1 MSGERVLITCRQ
13 MQSCIDEF
21 RARLDEHELELVL
34 PEIVQQ
40 PTEEDLMEVIGDFDG
55 MIAGDDPL
63 SARVLDRAKRM
74 RIISKWGVGID
85 GIDLDAARA
94 LGIPVANTPGVF
106 GGEVADIAIGYAIM
120 LARQLHRI
128 DASVRAGGWFKHE
141 GRSLADKVLGVAGFG
156 NIGQAIGMRGTG
168 LAMRVVAHDVADDAR
183 SAASKIGVKILS
195 RDELFRQSNF
205 LVLSCPLTPET
216 HHIVA
221 RHTLAQMQPGSFLIN
236 VSRGSL
242 VDETA
247 LAQALDSGQLA
258 AAALDVFEEE
268 PLPANSPLRRFDQCV
283 FGSHNA
289 SNTQEGVLRASAKA
303 VENLLQGLDTPW
315 RR

>member
-13 MQSCIDEF
+13 MQNCIDEF
-21 RARLDEHELELVL
+21 RPRLDELRLELVL

-40 PTEEDLMEVIGDFDG
+40 PSEEDLIEIIGDFDG

-63 SARVLDRAKRM
+63 SARVLEHAKRM

-94 LGIPVANTPGVF
+94 LSIPVVNTPGVF
-106 GGEVADIAIGYAIM
+106 GGEVADIALGYVIM

-128 DASVRAGGWFKHE
+128 DASVKAGGWFKYE

-156 NIGQAIGMRGTG
+156 SIGQAVGTRGKG
-168 LAMRVVAHDVADDAR
+168 FGMRVVAHDVAD
-183 SAASKIGVKILS
+183 AASAIAEDMDVEMLG
-195 RDELFRQSNF
+195 RDELFQESDF
-205 LVLSCPLTPET
+205 LVLCSPLTPET
-216 HHIVA
+216 
-221 RHTLAQMQPGSFLIN
+221 RHMVNERTLALMQPGSYLVN
-236 VSRGSL
+236 VGRGPL
-242 VDETA
+242 VEEIA
-247 LAQALDSGQLA
+247 LVQALKSGQVA

-268 PLPANSPLRRFDQCV
+268 PLPATSGLRRFDQCV

-289 SNTQEGVLRASAKA
+289 SNTREGVLRTSAKA
-303 VENLLQGLDTPW
+303 VENLLQGLGDA
-315 RR
+315 